1 MSVTIIDV
9 AKKAGVSRTTV
20 SNVLNH
26 PERCNK
32 ETKKKVLTA
41 IKELNYTPNFAAKTL
56 VNKTS
61 KLIGIILPEYID
73 NNFLTGNPFYNTI
86 IDGVNSKLTSL
97 DNEYDI
103 IINYLHSKKK
113 KENIIEWAKMRNI
126 DGLIVIGEISKNY
139 IKKIEKSDIPSIFI
153 DNYIDYPKN
162 SITLNIDDKLGG
174 YLATK
179 HLIEKGYK
187 NIAFCS
193 SSIKYSKVN
202 SLRYKGYLKAL
213 NEYKR
218 DSIILETKNI
228 FFDAGIEIVKDILE
242 KDIDAVVSVSDIL
255 AIGIIK
261 EINKY
266 KKIPAEFGIVGFDN
280 INISNYYNPSLTTI
294 NQEIQ
299 HRGELALEYLI
310 KLISNE
316 KFDTNII
323 TTDINLI
330 ERESTLLY
338 KE

>member
-1 MSVTIIDV
+1 MSITIIDV

-26 PERCNK
+26 PKRCSN
-32 ETKKKVLTA
+32 ETKKKVLAA

-113 KENIIEWAKMRNI
+113 KENIIEWVNMRNI

-139 IKKIEKSDIPSIFI
+139 IKKIEKSNIPCIFI
-153 DNYIDYPKN
+153 DNYVDYPKN

-179 HLIEKGYK
+179 HLIKKGYQK
-187 NIAFCS
+187 ISFCS
-193 SSIKYSKVN
+193 SNLKSSKVN
-202 SLRYKGYLKAL
+202 SLRYKGYLEAL
-213 NEYKR
+213 NKYKI
-218 DSIILETKNI
+218 DIPIVLESKNI
-228 FFDAGIEIVKDILE
+228 FFDAGVEIAKEILNNN
-242 KDIDAVVSVSDIL
+242 IDAVVSVSDIL
-255 AIGIIK
+255 AIGIVK
-261 EINKY
+261 EISKY
-266 KKIPAEFGIVGFDN
+266 KKIPNEFGIVGFDN
-280 INISNYYNPSLTTI
+280 INISNYYTPSLTTI
-294 NQEIQ
+294 NQEIK

-310 KLISNE
+310 KLILNK
-316 KFDTNII
+316 KFNPNILITN
-323 TTDINLI
+323 INLI
-330 ERESTLLY
+330 ERESTLL
-338 KE
+338 